1 MEKLEVPR
9 MLKSPR
15 LMSLL
20 MILWVIGAAAIVVLL
35 IYGFF
40 SRFFGDSDS
49 EPVRARDVAIVAT
62 PAPQIVQAD
71 VEFIALPQP
80 VKTYAPKAKKA
91 LKLPAAVAADDG
103 QRVLDAA
110 RIAASDRPQTVTA
123 VLDTATGETRT
134 YVVEEPLPW
143 LDTTP
148 RGEAGLYFGI
158 KRGEPTIRAQA
169 RAQIAQVKEL
179 RLGVLASADM
189 PLNAGA
195 AGAQFDH
202 FVGVGGWMQW

>member
-1 MEKLEVPR
+1 LT
-9 MLKSPR
+9 
-15 LMSLL
+15 SLQPL
-20 MILWVIGAAAIVVLL
+20 IREQNRYLVFAALVLVCAIATVV
-35 IYGFF
+35 
-40 SRFFGDSDS
+40 FGMKFWWSFTG
-49 EPVRARDVAIVAT
+49 EPARTARDVAIVAT

-71 VEFIALPQP
+71 VEFIAVPQP

>member
-1 MEKLEVPR
+1 MT
-9 MLKSPR
+9 
-15 LMSLL
+15 SLQPL
-20 MILWVIGAAAIVVLL
+20 IREQNRYLVFAVLVLVCAVATVVLGL
-35 IYGFF
+35 KFWWSF
-40 SRFFGDSDS
+40 SGG
-49 EPVRARDVAIVAT
+49 EPARTARDVAIVAT
-62 PAPQIVQAD
+62 PAPQIAQAD
-71 VEFIALPQP
+71 VEFIAVPQP
-80 VKTYAPKAKKA
+80 VKTYTPKAKKA

-148 RGEAGLYFGI
+148 RGEAGLYLGI

>member
-1 MEKLEVPR
+1 LT
-9 MLKSPR
+9 
-15 LMSLL
+15 SLQPL
-20 MILWVIGAAAIVVLL
+20 IREQNRYLVFAALVLVCAIATVVLGL
-35 IYGFF
+35 KFWWSF
-40 SRFFGDSDS
+40 SGG
-49 EPVRARDVAIVAT
+49 EPASTARDVAIVAT

-148 RGEAGLYFGI
+148 RGEAGLYLGI

-189 PLNAGA
+189 PLNASER